1 MTATASRVCCA
12 VVQKHTSRKVENNVA
27 AITLLGD
34 PQMDPP
40 DDDSTDATVKNRKTH
55 DVYVTHVSTSEYNH
69 DPKVHIVHAVQISL
83 KWTNITR

>member
-1 MTATASRVCCA
+1 
-12 VVQKHTSRKVENNVA
+12 
-27 AITLLGD
+27 
-34 PQMDPP
+34 MDPP